1 MKVRVHGYWTT
12 NFDSI
17 YLIKNLNF
25 INYCNIRTK
34 TLLSILVGKPN
45 SYLNFQFTLFS
56 LIGLHNIYVIN
67 VLNSTKYTFLKKL
80 WVANTRKHFQSHY
93 QR

>member
-1 MKVRVHGYWTT
+1 MRKMKVRVHGYWTT

-45 SYLNFQFTLFS
+45 SYLNFHYIVFVNWFTQYICYTCFEFYK
-56 LIGLHNIYVIN
+56 IY
-67 VLNSTKYTFLKKL
+67 LLKKKK
-80 WVANTRKHFQSHY
+80 NSSSKH
-93 QR
+93 